1 MTRIWRGRQFHNQ
14 PEKSHQ
20 HGFLVDLWDE
30 VRRRSFGRLDV
41 AVHPGNA
48 GVPGSDPQVLDML
61 IAGEVEFATMMG
73 PLIATRVP
81 AAEIQ
86 GIPFAL
92 ASSAQAHAAADGAL
106 GEYLRQE
113 MAARGIYLIPG
124 GALENGFRQI
134 CSVSRPVRTVDDLA
148 GYRMR
153 VPNGA
158 LFRELFA
165 ALGAE
170 PVTVNVADLYQALA
184 EGRVDGHENPLAI
197 TEANRLDQVTRFV
210 SVTNHV
216 WSAFNLIAHRPF
228 WLQLPDDLQDLVRQA
243 TRTHIGRQRASTVA
257 LNRSLETQLAA
268 RGLVFNTVDTAG
280 FRARLSGGFYRGC
293 RERCGETAWRLLEAA
308 VGTLPA

>member
-1 MTRIWRGRQFHNQ
+1 VTPHWRGRQFHNQ

-30 VRRRSFGRLDV
+30 VRQATAGRLDI
-41 AVHPGNA
+41 AVHAGNA

-61 IAGEVEFATMMG
+61 IGGELEFATMMG

-86 GIPFAL
+86 GIPFAFN
-92 ASSAQAHAAADGAL
+92 ASAEAHRAVDGAL
-106 GEYLRQE
+106 GEHLRRE
-113 MAARGIYLIPG
+113 MAAKGIYLMPA

-134 CSVSRPVRTVDDLA
+134 CSVSRPVTRVEDLA

-170 PVTVNVADLYQALA
+170 PVVVNVADLYQALA
-184 EGRVDGHENPLAI
+184 EKRVDGHENPLAI
-197 TEANRLDQVTRFV
+197 TDANQLDEVTRFV

-216 WSAFNLIAHRPF
+216 WSAFNLIAQQKF
-228 WLQLPDDLQDLVRQA
+228 WKALPEDVQGIVQRA
-243 TRTHIGRQRASTVA
+243 THTHIGRQRAYTVA
-257 LNRSLETQLAA
+257 LNNSLEQQLVS
-268 RGLVFNTVDTAG
+268 RGMIFNTVDTDG
-280 FRARLSGGFYRGC
+280 FRARLAGGFYAGC
-293 RERCGETAWRLLEAA
+293 RERCGAQAWRLLEEAA
-308 VGTLPA
+308 GKLPA